1 MMPLSVYHATDQKAA
16 VIAGAAKNTHS
27 AESLSKQL
35 NEVSPPTLKKRLM
48 TKRVSTEQGFI
59 LGV

>member
-1 MMPLSVYHATDQKAA
+1 VPLSVYKTTDKKAA
-16 VIAGAAKNTHS
+16 IIGAKS

-35 NEVSPPTLKKRLM
+35 NEISPPTLKKRLM